1 MKHTLTRSSVFTGG
15 QIVGPGTEVDLPK
28 EQLIQMGELDAEGN
42 PVGAVQVVVSTAQAV
57 RLPEDAKER
66 LMALERM
73 SEQRADAII
82 ETLTAEPA
90 ADGE

>member
-1 MKHTLTRSSVFTGG
+1 MKHILTRSSVFTGG
-15 QIVGPGTEVDLPK
+15 QIVGPGAEVDLPK

-82 ETLTAEPA
+82 EALTAEPA